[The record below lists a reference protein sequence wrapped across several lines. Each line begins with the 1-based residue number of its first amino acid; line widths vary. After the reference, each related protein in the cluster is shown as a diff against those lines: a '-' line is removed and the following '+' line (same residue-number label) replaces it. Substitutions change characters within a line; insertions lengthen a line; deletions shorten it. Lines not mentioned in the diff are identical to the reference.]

1 MPKLL
6 VIEDNEENRDSLS
19 RRLQRRG
26 FEVLMAADG
35 KIGVEMAKAEKPDLI
50 LMDMNMPE
58 LDGWEA
64 TRQIKAQ
71 PEGGDVPV
79 IALTAHAMTGDR
91 ERALE
96 AGCTDYHTKPVEF
109 PKLLSQIESILQ
121 AKGTP
126 TAPDSEPTP

>member
-1 MPKLL
+1 MPRIL
-6 VIEDNEENRDSLS
+6 VVEDNEENRDALS

-26 FEVLMAADG
+26 FEVLFAADG
-35 KIGVEMAKAEKPDLI
+35 KAGVEMAKTEKPDLV

-64 TRQIKAQ
+64 TRQIKADPGSQ
-71 PEGGDVPV
+71 NIPV

-109 PKLLSQIESILQ
+109 PKLLAQIEAILQ
-121 AKGTP
+121 TKG
-126 TAPDSEPTP
+126 E